1 MILLI
6 WLKKRVDLWHV
17 FSFGEQVGDDMKK
30 ETWKKR
36 IRDAATD
43 AGTYRP
49 CFDEVINTLAAILE
63 KRDEA
68 EKSYQESGEGPI
80 VDYTNKGGS
89 TNKTK
94 NPALALWDDLNK
106 TALAYWRE
114 LGLTPAGLKKLKDDA
129 LKEKNHTSFSDLL
142 SKLDG

>member
-1 MILLI
+1 
-6 WLKKRVDLWHV
+6 
-17 FSFGEQVGDDMKK
+17 MKK